1 MMKTTLIFGG
11 AGFVGLNIAEALL
24 TAGRKVV
31 SFDRRP
37 PLASA
42 QKHFASLPG
51 AFSHLV
57 GDIRD
62 AAAVEAAF
70 ACEPDTVV
78 YGAALTP
85 GSVREAADPLAVME
99 VNLTGFVRVLEFAHK
114 HNVARTVNLSS
125 AGAYGAAAFRPG
137 TLDETDAVDPR
148 SLYSVTKFAS
158 ERAATRLA
166 ELWKMDFRS
175 VRLSAVFGPWEHDSG
190 VRDTLSP
197 PYQVARMALGG
208 EAIVLA
214 RPTAR
219 DWVYGPDVA
228 AAIIALLD
236 APKLNHEVYNVGPGI
251 SWTLLE
257 WAQLFAAKR
266 PGLVVRL
273 AAPGETPTV
282 DPHSASDRAR
292 LVNARILADTGMKFQ
307 FGLHESFAHLE
318 AWIARHPDGWA
329 GA

>member
-1 MMKTTLIFGG
+1 MAKTTLIFGG

-24 TAGRKVV
+24 AQGRTVV
-31 SFDRRP
+31 AFDRRP

-42 QKHFASLPG
+42 QRHFASLPG
-51 AFSHLV
+51 AFSFSV

-62 AAAVEAAF
+62 SEAVEAAF
-70 ACEPDTVV
+70 SCKPDTVV

-85 GSVREAADPLAVME
+85 GTAREAADPLAVME
-99 VNLTGFVRVLEFAHK
+99 VNLAGFVRVLEFARK
-114 HNVARTVNLSS
+114 YGAARTVNLSS
-125 AGAYGAAAFRPG
+125 AGAFGAAAFRPG
-137 TLDETDAVDPR
+137 MLDETDIVDPR

-158 ERAATRLA
+158 ERAAARLA

-228 AAIIALLD
+228 AAVVSLLD
-236 APKLNHEVYNVGPGI
+236 APELNHDVYNIGPGV

-273 AAPGETPTV
+273 AVPGETPTV
-282 DPHSASDRAR
+282 DPHSASDRAP
-292 LVNARILADTGMKFQ
+292 LLNARIVADTGVKFE
-307 FGLHESFAHLE
+307 FGLHQSFAHLE
-318 AWIARHPDGWA
+318 AWIARHPDAWA
-329 GA
+329 GT